1 MPETGSVVLSFKWA
15 TLFQNRESVW
25 LDRDWGKLRI
35 WIIKKRLQG
44 KPVMDICSKAQIDRK
59 MFYRWWN
66 RYQALGW
73 SGLQE
78 KPRGRPNGPEP
89 DDLLKDRVIKLRRRY
104 MSGDPK
110 RSPAISPAKAT
121 PLTTTKPTE
130 SSVKQ
135 A

>member
-1 MPETGSVVLSFKWA
+1 MDLNQMIFSKIESLSFA
-15 TLFQNRESVW
+15 E
-25 LDRDWGKLRI
+25 G
-35 WIIKKRLQG
+35 
-44 KPVMDICSKAQIDRK
+44 
-59 MFYRWWN
+59 
-66 RYQALGW
+66 
-73 SGLQE
+73 
-78 KPRGRPNGPEP
+78 
-89 DDLLKDRVIKLRRRY
+89 